1 MPSSF
6 PRPRASLCAHG
17 GGETPGYPSASYPHG
32 QVHPPAPGW
41 HCLPPRTRW
50 EGAEYLGLVGSLISC
65 LPRPIKTPAFPPSP
79 ALGSTEIVLFYSP
92 GPLDE
97 KEIGVLPHVDLH
109 IVFFLCCYRE
119 NQPKFN
125 KRDIVSGFPGTVSLP
140 QLLLCSTLSPS
151 GRFAHVL
158 TSHTS
163 TLLQILICCSFSFP
177 LHREAVPGHPL

>member
-1 MPSSF
+1 M
-6 PRPRASLCAHG
+6 
-17 GGETPGYPSASYPHG
+17 E
-32 QVHPPAPGW
+32 APGKHSLRSRCHLW
-41 HCLPPRTRW
+41 SADSRGSLQSGVWSPVSHTSFALPHW